1 MADALDILS
10 IEIAS
15 LECAIE
21 KRKLTLFFFLLYAN
35 GLDNDEKT
43 SSCNNKKEVMSQS
56 VDRSMIKNIERQ
68 LIRTTKKLLEYAAI
82 IIRDILLCT
91 GIL

>member
-1 MADALDILS
+1 
-10 IEIAS
+10 
-15 LECAIE
+15 
-21 KRKLTLFFFLLYAN
+21 
-35 GLDNDEKT
+35 
-43 SSCNNKKEVMSQS
+43 MSQS